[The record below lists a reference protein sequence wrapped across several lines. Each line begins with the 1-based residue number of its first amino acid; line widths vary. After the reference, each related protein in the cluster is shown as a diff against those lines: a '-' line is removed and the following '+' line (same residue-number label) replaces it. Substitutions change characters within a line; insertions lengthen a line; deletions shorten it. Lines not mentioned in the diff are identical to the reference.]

1 LSVDLEH
8 RALWAIKQL
17 NFDLKKDGDLRKL
30 QIFELEEIQNEAY
43 DNARISK
50 YKTKLF
56 HDRSI
61 NQKNFVP
68 GQKVLLYN
76 SRLHLFSDKLRT
88 RWSGP
93 YLVHTVFPH
102 GAVEISDL
110 KNGSTF
116 KVNGQRL
123 KPSTP
128 LSLSHTGLLKWVF
141 ANQSTRDEALLQIFL
156 LFIVNLLGPFL

>member
-1 LSVDLEH
+1 MPLYRVIFGNPCHFPVELEH
-8 RALWAIKQL
+8 RALWAIKRL
-17 NFDLKKDGDLRKL
+17 NFDLKKADDLKKL
-30 QIFELEEIQNEAY
+30 QISELEEIQNEAY

-50 YKTKLF
+50 YRIKLL

-61 NQKNFVP
+61 NRKNFVL

-76 SRLHLFSDKLRT
+76 FRLHLFSGKLKT

-102 GAVEISDL
+102 GTVEISNP

-116 KVNGQRL
+116 KINGQKL
-123 KPSTP
+123 KPFYTTEPES
-128 LSLSHTGLLKWVF
+128 
-141 ANQSTRDEALLQIFL
+141 DETFELELCDP
-156 LFIVNLLGPFL
+156 VYT